1 LTNNNRYIKL
11 DFVEGV
17 PSEEFIRIG
26 IDRREI
32 IMAVEKKSI
41 AKPEVKAD
49 AATKAEPAKKPA
61 AKKPAAKKATAKK
74 PAVKKATAKKAELK
88 AKVVLQLSDGREYTE
103 ADLIGNAKNV
113 WKYDLG
119 KKTADLTKVELYVK
133 PEDNK
138 VYYVMNDVEGDFN
151 L

>member
-1 LTNNNRYIKL
+1 
-11 DFVEGV
+11 
-17 PSEEFIRIG
+17 
-26 IDRREI
+26 
-32 IMAVEKKSI
+32 MAVEKKSI
-41 AKPEVKAD
+41 AKPEVKAE
-49 AATKAEPAKKPA
+49 AAVKAEKKPA
-61 AKKPAAKKATAKK
+61 AKKTAAKKVTAKK
-74 PAVKKATAKKAELK
+74 PAEKKTAAKKADLK

-113 WKYDLG
+113 WQYDLG

>member
-1 LTNNNRYIKL
+1 
-11 DFVEGV
+11 
-17 PSEEFIRIG
+17 
-26 IDRREI
+26 
-32 IMAVEKKSI
+32 MAVEKKSI

-49 AATKAEPAKKPA
+49 AAVKAEPAKAAKKPA

-74 PAVKKATAKKAELK
+74 PAEKKPATKKTELK

-103 ADLIGNAKNV
+103 ADLINNAKNV
-113 WKYDLG
+113 WQYDLG

>member
-1 LTNNNRYIKL
+1 
-11 DFVEGV
+11 
-17 PSEEFIRIG
+17 
-26 IDRREI
+26 
-32 IMAVEKKSI
+32 MAVEKKSI

-49 AATKAEPAKKPA
+49 AAVKAEPAKAAAKPAAKKAA
-61 AKKPAAKKATAKK
+61 AKKPAAKKAAPKKAAAK
-74 PAVKKATAKKAELK
+74 PAAKKAELK

-103 ADLIGNAKNV
+103 ADLIKNAKNV
-113 WKYDLG
+113 WQYDLG

>member
-1 LTNNNRYIKL
+1 
-11 DFVEGV
+11 
-17 PSEEFIRIG
+17 
-26 IDRREI
+26 
-32 IMAVEKKSI
+32 MAVEKKSI

-49 AATKAEPAKKPA
+49 ATVKAEAKA
-61 AKKPAAKKATAKK
+61 AKKPAAKKATAAKTTAKK
-74 PAVKKATAKKAELK
+74 PAAKKAELK

-113 WKYDLG
+113 WQYDLG

>member
-1 LTNNNRYIKL
+1 
-11 DFVEGV
+11 
-17 PSEEFIRIG
+17 
-26 IDRREI
+26 
-32 IMAVEKKSI
+32 MAVEKKSI

-49 AATKAEPAKKPA
+49 AAPKAEAAKKPA
-61 AKKPAAKKATAKK
+61 AKKPAAKKATVKK
-74 PAVKKATAKKAELK
+74 PAAKKTAAKKADLK

-103 ADLIGNAKNV
+103 ADLINNAKNV
-113 WKYDLG
+113 WQYDLG

>member
-1 LTNNNRYIKL
+1 
-11 DFVEGV
+11 
-17 PSEEFIRIG
+17 
-26 IDRREI
+26 
-32 IMAVEKKSI
+32 MATKKTTTETTETKEKKTST
-41 AKPEVKAD
+41 K
-49 AATKAEPAKKPA
+49 AATTKKTAEKAEKAPA
-61 AKKPAAKKATAKK
+61 AKKTATKKAD
-74 PAVKKATAKKAELK
+74 LK

-103 ADLIGNAKNV
+103 ADLITNAKNV

-119 KKTADLTKVELYVK
+119 KKTSDLTKVELYVK

>member
-1 LTNNNRYIKL
+1 
-11 DFVEGV
+11 
-17 PSEEFIRIG
+17 
-26 IDRREI
+26 
-32 IMAVEKKSI
+32 MAVEKKSI
-41 AKPEVKAD
+41 AKPEVKAE
-49 AATKAEPAKKPA
+49 AAPKAEAAKKPA

-74 PAVKKATAKKAELK
+74 PVAKKTAAKKADLK
-88 AKVVLQLSDGREYTE
+88 AKVVLQFSDGREYTE
-103 ADLIGNAKNV
+103 ADLITNAKNV

>member
-1 LTNNNRYIKL
+1 
-11 DFVEGV
+11 
-17 PSEEFIRIG
+17 
-26 IDRREI
+26 
-32 IMAVEKKSI
+32 MAVEKKSI

-49 AATKAEPAKKPA
+49 AVVKAEPAKAAKKLA

-74 PAVKKATAKKAELK
+74 PAAKKTATKKADLK

-103 ADLIGNAKNV
+103 ADLITNAKNV

-119 KKTADLTKVELYVK
+119 KKTSDLTKVELYVK

>member
-1 LTNNNRYIKL
+1 
-11 DFVEGV
+11 
-17 PSEEFIRIG
+17 
-26 IDRREI
+26 
-32 IMAVEKKSI
+32 MAVEKKSI

-49 AATKAEPAKKPA
+49 AAPKAEA
-61 AKKPAAKKATAKK
+61 AKKTAAKKAD
-74 PAVKKATAKKAELK
+74 LK

-103 ADLIGNAKNV
+103 ADLINNAKNV